1 MPTAHLSGDLT
12 SEDVARLA
20 EHFEPLRAEELV
32 EFAAER
38 FGGRMVLTC
47 SWQLGTSILVHM
59 TREVAP
65 QTRLVEIDTGLLFA
79 ETHATR
85 ERLVDHYGLEVET
98 LRPLQSVEEQAAAHG
113 AALWEREPD
122 RCCGLRKVAP
132 LEQAIRDA
140 DGWLT
145 GIRRDQTT
153 QRARAPKLVLDATP
167 RRRQGAAARRLER
180 ARLLALHPSQRHP
193 VQRAARSRLP
203 VDRLH
208 ALHARRSAA
217 ARTHAPAAGPAAAR
231 PSAACTSPDLTAH
244 RDRLNG

>member
-1 MPTAHLSGDLT
+1 VPTADLTGELT

-32 EFAAER
+32 EFAAGR

-59 TREVAP
+59 TRQVAP
-65 QTRLVEIDTGLLFA
+65 GTRLVEIDTGLLFP

-85 ERLVDHYGLEVET
+85 RRLVDHYGLEIET
-98 LRPLQSVEEQAAAHG
+98 LRPLQTVEEQAAAHG
-113 AALWEREPD
+113 DALWARDPD

-153 QRARAPKLVLDATP
+153 ARALAPKLVLDADRGVVKVQPLVDWSARDCWRYISQNGIPYNELHDRGYPSIGCTP
-167 RRRQGAAARRLER
+167 CT
-180 ARLLALHPSQRHP
+180 
-193 VQRAARSRLP
+193 RAAGDGEDARAGRWAGSSKTECG
-203 VDRLH
+203 LH
-208 ALHARRSAA
+208 VA
-217 ARTHAPAAGPAAAR
+217 
-231 PSAACTSPDLTAH
+231 
-244 RDRLNG
+244 

>member
-32 EFAAER
+32 EFAAET
-38 FGGRMVLTC
+38 FGGRLVLTC

-59 TREVAP
+59 TRAVAP
-65 QTRLVEIDTGLLFA
+65 QTRLVEIDTGLLFP

-85 ERLVDHYGLEVET
+85 QRLVERYGLEVET
-98 LRPLQSVEEQAAAHG
+98 LRPLQSVDEQAAEHG
-113 AALWEREPD
+113 AELWKRDPD

-153 QRARAPKLVLDATP
+153 QRARAPKLVLDA
-167 RRRQGAAARRLER
+167 RRGVVKVQPLVDWSER
-180 ARLLALHPSQRHP
+180 DCWRYVHSNSVPYNELHDRDYPSIGCMPCTRT
-193 VQRAARSRLP
+193 VAVDEDARSGRWAGSGKTECG
-203 VDRLH
+203 LH
-208 ALHARRSAA
+208 VA
-217 ARTHAPAAGPAAAR
+217 
-231 PSAACTSPDLTAH
+231 
-244 RDRLNG
+244 